1 MCQKKSARPARPD
14 SFLVSVVNELL
25 AAVLPPS
32 LIVKVKTKK
41 SRKANPPPPGRG
53 SKRSVK

>member
-41 SRKANPPPPGRG
+41 VEKQTLRPPAGVP
-53 SKRSVK
+53 SVR